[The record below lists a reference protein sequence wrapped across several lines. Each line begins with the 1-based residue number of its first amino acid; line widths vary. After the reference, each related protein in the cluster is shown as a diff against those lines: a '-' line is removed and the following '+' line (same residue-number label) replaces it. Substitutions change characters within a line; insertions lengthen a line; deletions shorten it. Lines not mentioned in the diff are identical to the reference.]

1 MKVIPYNFNEIP
13 SELKNIPNW
22 ILWCAEQRENSK
34 GEKKSTKIPYQ
45 ANPQYVGVEARS
57 NDPSTWSTFPTAVK
71 FYNSSNADGIGF
83 VFSRNDNYI
92 GIDIDKC
99 VSYRSEDVDRENPIL
114 SDFAKEIIDTLD
126 SYTEFSVSGTG
137 IHIIVKGSLP
147 QTICGTGRKSTK
159 HNLEIY
165 QHGRYFT
172 MTGHKENSNYQIIDR
187 TDEIAEII
195 DKYFDDSDLKGRV
208 VNIAEYETDHF
219 ENLGNEQL
227 WEKMFRSK
235 KGDEI
240 RALYN
245 GHLMDNDHSSSDM
258 ALCNH
263 LAFFTGKSATRMD
276 SMFRETSLYREKWD
290 RITYGDTGETY
301 GERTIAKAI
310 ASTTTTVLEH
320 KHEQEYAEFSF
331 DLPHGDVAV
340 EEKASEEKKKFR
352 LTELGN
358 AERIA
363 YEYGHVIRYVGD
375 MGWILWDGK
384 RWKVDEKK
392 EIYRIAAKVLRKLY
406 KSDDEAEQKWAKQCE
421 KLNVMRN
428 SLTFLMSLVPASRQ
442 EFDKH
447 KYLLNVDNGIIDLK
461 TGNMQPHDREL
472 RLTKFANVTYQKDAI
487 CPTWLAFLD
496 QIFQGDAELID
507 YMQRLIGY
515 SLTGEITEQIMVF
528 LIGGGSNGKSTFINT
543 IKDLMGEYGKQAK
556 SDTFIKKK
564 ETGANNDIAR
574 LVGSRFVSAIES
586 EDGEQLSEAFV
597 KQITGG
603 EPVLARFLRQ
613 EYFEFIPEFK
623 VFFTTNH
630 KPVIKGVDE
639 GIWRRVKLVP
649 FNLQLPKEKR
659 DLKLPEKL
667 SLEMPGILNWAI
679 DGCLKWQQNGLQ
691 DPTIVK
697 KATGDY
703 KEDMDIL
710 GPFLFERCYVNPN
723 QSITAKELYEVY
735 SSWCYANGEFALKN
749 RAFYRALETK
759 GFKRER
765 GNGNKFY
772 IRGVTLQERKVSNYQ
787 EKLTISDENKP
798 EKSKSNFF
806 KTV

>member
-13 SELKNIPNW
+13 SELRNMPNW
-22 ILWCAEQRENSK
+22 ILWKAEEKENGK
-34 GEKKSTKIPYQ
+34 ITKIPYQ
-45 ANPQYVGVEARS
+45 ANPQYEGVEARS
-57 NDPSTWSTFPTAVK
+57 NDASTWSSFHTAVK
-71 FYNSSNADGIGF
+71 YYNNSIADGVGF
-83 VFSRNDNYI
+83 VFSRRDSYI

-99 VSYRSEDVDRENPIL
+99 VTYKSDDEKRVNPIINE
-114 SDFAKEIIDTLD
+114 FAQSIINELD

-137 IHIIVKGSLP
+137 IHIIIKGDLP
-147 QTICGTGRKSTK
+147 QSICGTGRKSTK

-172 MTGHKENSNYQIIDR
+172 MTGNKENSNYRIEDR

-195 DKYFDDSDLKGRV
+195 EKYFDDSDLKNRV
-208 VNIAEYETDHF
+208 INISEYEKDHF
-219 ENLGNEQL
+219 SNASNEQL

-240 RALYN
+240 RALYD
-245 GHLMDNDHSSSDM
+245 GHLIDDDHSSSDIS
-258 ALCNH
+258 LCNH
-263 LAFFTGKSATRMD
+263 LAFFTGKSSIRMD
-276 SMFRETSLYREKWD
+276 SMFRETSLYRAKWD

-340 EEKASEEKKKFR
+340 EDGPSGEKKKFR

-363 YEYGHVIRYVGD
+363 HEYGHVIKYVSD
-375 MGWILWDGK
+375 MGWVLWDGK

-392 EIYRIAAKVLRKLY
+392 EIYRIAAKVVRGLY
-406 KSDDEAEQKWAKQCE
+406 KSEDEAEQKWAKQCE

-428 SLTFLMSLVPASRQ
+428 SLTFLMSLVPAVRS
-442 EFDKH
+442 EFDNH
-447 KYLLNVDNGIIDLK
+447 KYLLNVENGIIDLK
-461 TGNMQPHDREL
+461 TGQLQQHDREL
-472 RLTKFANVTYQKDAI
+472 KLTKFANVEFVEGAK
-487 CPTWLAFLD
+487 CPTWMNFLD
-496 QIFQGDAELID
+496 QIFQGDKELIE

-515 SLTGEITEQIMVF
+515 SLTGEISEQIMIF

-543 IKDLMGEYGKQAK
+543 IKDLLGEYGKQAK

-667 SLEMPGILNWAI
+667 SFEMPGILNWAI
-679 DGCLKWQQNGLQ
+679 DGCLKWQQSGLVEP
-691 DPTIVK
+691 DIVK
-697 KATGDY
+697 KSTGDY

-710 GPFLFERCYVNPN
+710 GPFLFERCYVGPN
-723 QSITAKELYEVY
+723 QQIIAKDLFEVY

-759 GFKRER
+759 GFKKER
-765 GNGNKFY
+765 GAGNKFF
-772 IRGVTLQERKVSNYQ
+772 IKGVTLQERKVSGIQ
-787 EKLTISDENKP
+787 EKISIPDENEPKN
-798 EKSKSNFF
+798 SKSNFF
-806 KTV
+806 VTS